1 MTFVNAT
8 AEAAVVLPPLLS
20 PLHAAAAADGEAMV
34 APELISDLVPKDHL
48 QANCF
53 PRVWL

>member
-34 APELISDLVPKDHL
+34 APERIPAAAETRFD
-48 QANCF
+48 
-53 PRVWL
+53 